1 MQKNSTMGQE
11 ENPIG
16 PFEGFGELDLMLNNL
31 ISISRTLFYS
41 IP

>member
-11 ENPIG
+11 ENPIE
-16 PFEGFGELDLMLNNL
+16 PVEGFSELDLMLNNF
-31 ISISRTLFYS
+31 ISISRTLLCS